1 MIAARA
7 TPEPVALQITFPPSE
22 ETELPSMLRV
32 MQRPDFAGQ
41 APNTSADAVPS
52 VAQSPTRE
60 LQHAGQSDLAGTTRL
75 ETLSDGAF
83 AIIITLL
90 VLEIHRPS
98 AAPGKLAEELLKEWP
113 SYVAYALAF
122 IYVGVI
128 WLNHQ
133 YMFERLC
140 KVDVALNW
148 INLGILGTASLIPF
162 PTGVLAG
169 AFRDGTLADQKA
181 AVVLYALIAGLM
193 SAAWLPVFP
202 HLHYNPK
209 LLKPTVP
216 AGVFAAQIVR
226 PIMGVSLYFVAGT
239 LGWFVHP
246 ALALV
251 IFSFMV
257 GYYAWTSQ
265 GDACRFLRSLK
276 SLVSEGR
283 GPPGAL

>member
-1 MIAARA
+1 MIAACA
-7 TPEPVALQITFPPSE
+7 TPEPDALQITLPPSK
-22 ETELPSMLRV
+22 ETGLPSVRRV
-32 MQRPDFAGQ
+32 TQRPDFAGQ
-41 APNTSADAVPS
+41 APNASANAVS
-52 VAQSPTRE
+52 LVAQSPTRE
-60 LQHAGQSDLAGTTRL
+60 PQHAGQSDLAGTTRL

-98 AAPGKLAEELLKEWP
+98 AAPGTLADELLKEWP

-140 KVDVALNW
+140 KVDVPLNW

-162 PTGVLAG
+162 PTGV
-169 AFRDGTLADQKA
+169 ADQKA

-202 HLHYNPK
+202 HLHNPK

-226 PIMGVSLYFVAGT
+226 PIMGVLSIS
-239 LGWFVHP
+239 WPEH
-246 ALALV
+246 
-251 IFSFMV
+251 SV
-257 GYYAWTSQ
+257 GL
-265 GDACRFLRSLK
+265 CIPRSH
-276 SLVSEGR
+276 S
-283 GPPGAL
+283 